1 MSTLTKDQWDE
12 LQSHIARAK
21 AEINEA
27 AGILAEH
34 NPESPWEKRLDDT
47 VSMSANE
54 ISGADFW
61 CRQIMQ
67 RLAKEA
73 RECSDAITHQ

>member
-1 MSTLTKDQWDE
+1 MSTLTKDQWDA
-12 LQSHIARAK
+12 LTQHIEAAK
-21 AEINEA
+21 KAINEA

-54 ISGADFW
+54 ISGAAFW

-67 RLAKEA
+67 RLAREA
-73 RECSDAITHQ
+73 RQCSDALTRQ

>member
-12 LQSHIARAK
+12 LQAHIARAK
-21 AEINEA
+21 TEINEA
-27 AGILAEH
+27 AGILCDH

-54 ISGADFW
+54 LSGAAFW

-67 RLAKEA
+67 RLQREA
-73 RECSDAITHQ
+73 RQCSDAITPR